1 MKSPAI
7 EHLLSSLGR
16 WRFGRL
22 LLQISLLAAGSFLF
36 SRIAL
41 SLAERYGLD
50 VRWILL
56 PLIGPVVLVLA
67 ARAILNFRSN
77 TRARLARELDDSYLL
92 KDRLSTYVQLK
103 NSEHPFL
110 EPIIHETEAHIQGL
124 SVLRCASFLDGTKAP
139 LCFAILPALALVALP
154 FLPASQSVAD
164 RIDQHHRIV
173 QEAKKLQTEA
183 KKLESN
189 PDPDLKKLAGELDQL
204 AKELEKPT
212 TPAAEALKKMNAMQ
226 DRLEDAQKQAD
237 KSKRDA
243 LTEELNKLAKEGKKS
258 GDLSDDQ
265 KKQIQEAA
273 KELEKMLAD
282 KDFQSGKEMQQ
293 ALKDG
298 KLSREQ
304 MEKMKKS
311 IEDYKSRQE
320 ETEKR
325 MAELQKSLE
334 SAKKSTSAGKHQVV
348 YNSKLDDRKVETGKS
363 GVDDGPGT
371 TNKDVGPQKFDTHKQ
386 GKGEYAEDKT
396 KAEYE
401 QIYKGQREKAGSDP
415 LFLNGQWD
423 PENARYTK
431 IRTFGLNSDT
441 ETSGGVQENVLQND
455 AESVIHK
462 EKVPASYRNL
472 VKKYFESIQQ

>member
-7 EHLLSSLGR
+7 EGLLSRLGR
-16 WRFGRL
+16 WRAGRL
-22 LLQISLLAAGSFLF
+22 LLQISLLAAGSVLF

-41 SLAERYGLD
+41 DIAQRYVLD

-56 PLIGPVVLVLA
+56 PLMGPVVLFLA
-67 ARAILNFRSN
+67 ARAILRFRAG
-77 TRARLARELDDSYLL
+77 TGEKFARELDDFHAL

-110 EPIIHETEAHIQGL
+110 QPLIQETEAQIQNL
-124 SVLRCASFLDGTKAP
+124 SVVRCASLLEGTKAP
-139 LCFAILPALALVALP
+139 LCFAILPALALAAIP
-154 FLPASQSVAD
+154 FLPVSPSVAD
-164 RIDQHHRIV
+164 RIEQHRRIV

-189 PDPDLKKLAGELDQL
+189 PDPDLKKLAGDLDQL
-204 AKELEKPT
+204 SRELDKPT
-212 TPAAEALKKMNAMQ
+212 TTPAEALKRMNAMQ
-226 DRLEDAQKQAD
+226 DRLQDAQKRAD

-243 LTEELNKLAKEGKKS
+243 LSEELDKLAKEGKKS
-258 GDLSDDQ
+258 GELSEDQ
-265 KKQIQEAA
+265 KKQIQETS
-273 KELEKMLAD
+273 KELEQMLAD
-282 KDFQSGKEMQQ
+282 KDFQSGKELQQ
-293 ALKDG
+293 ALKEG

-311 IEDYKSRQE
+311 IEDYKSRQQE
-320 ETEKR
+320 AEKR

-334 SAKKSTSAGKHQVV
+334 SAKKSASAGKHQVV

-401 QIYKGQREKAGSDP
+401 QLYKGQREKAGSDP

-441 ETSGGVQENVLQND
+441 ETSGGVQESVLQND

-462 EKVPASYRNL
+462 EKVPASYRNV

>member
-1 MKSPAI
+1 MKSPAVERI
-7 EHLLSSLGR
+7 LSSLSK

-22 LLQISLLAAGSFLF
+22 VLQIALLAAGSYFF

-41 SLAERYGLD
+41 GLADLYVLD
-50 VRWILL
+50 VRWMVL
-56 PLIGPVVLVLA
+56 PLIGPVVLFLA
-67 ARAILNFRSN
+67 ARAILHFRSN
-77 TRARLARELDDSYLL
+77 TPDKLARELDDFYLL
-92 KDRLSTYVQLK
+92 KDRLSTYVQFK

-110 EPIIHETEAHIQGL
+110 QPLIHETETQIQRL
-124 SVLRCASFLDGTKAP
+124 SVLRCASFLDGTRAP
-139 LCFAILPALALVALP
+139 LCFAILPALMLAVLP
-154 FLPASQSVAD
+154 FLPVSPSVAD
-164 RIDQHHRIV
+164 RIEQHRRIV

-183 KKLESN
+183 KQLESN
-189 PDPDLKKLAGELDQL
+189 PDRDVKKLAGELDQL
-204 AKELEKPT
+204 AKELEKPST
-212 TPAAEALKKMNAMQ
+212 APAEALKKMNAMQ
-226 DRLEDAQKQAD
+226 DRLDDAQKQAD

-243 LTEELNKLAKEGKKS
+243 LTEELNKLAKEGKRS
-258 GDLSDDQ
+258 GELSDDQ
-265 KKQIQEAA
+265 KKQIQQAE
-273 KELEKMLAD
+273 KELEQMLAD
-282 KDFQSGKEMQQ
+282 KDFQSGKEIQQ
-293 ALKDG
+293 ALKEG

-334 SAKKSTSAGKHQVV
+334 SAKKSATAGKHQVV

-396 KAEYE
+396 RAEYE
-401 QIYKGQREKAGSDP
+401 QLYKGQREKAGSDP

-441 ETSGGVQENVLQND
+441 ETSGGVRESVLQND

-462 EKVPASYRNL
+462 EKVPASYRNV